1 MVRELM
7 RHQLSWTRIPSGFP
21 PAVHVAAKS
30 GTLPGLH
37 NEAGVAEYPDG
48 RRYAIAIFTR
58 ADRLDPRRI
67 DVDLA
72 MGEAAHAAVEAL
84 RAS

>member
-1 MVRELM
+1 M
-7 RHQLSWTRIPSGFP
+7 R
-21 PAVHVAAKS
+21 VAAKS

-48 RRYAIAIFTR
+48 RRYAIAIFARTE
-58 ADRLDPRRI
+58 RLAPRRI

-72 MGEAAHAAVEAL
+72 MGEAAHTAVEAL
-84 RAS
+84 RAPRSATAAK